1 MISIS
6 ILTFTVPEEAMNR
19 IGRRT
24 AVCMIALVLVAIVV
38 SLFRP

>member
-1 MISIS
+1 MY
-6 ILTFTVPEEAMNR
+6 R

-24 AVCMIALVLVAIVV
+24 AYCMLILVAVAIVV